1 MFNQP
6 IKPRTIVIS
15 AIILLI
21 GITVAIIATQIW
33 KATNPITIDKVPSD
47 AKLFISGKEVWG
59 DRTNLAN
66 GTYKVR
72 AEKSGFAT
80 KEQTVVITDTN
91 KIIFVSLTPESDEAK
106 KWTED
111 NERAYLDQEARAGA
125 AYGES
130 GQKNVEQNPIIAD
143 LPINNYTYNVGY
155 TLDQNDKSG
164 KSIIITVDAYE
175 GYRNAAVRSIFDL
188 GYDPGDYVIRFEN
201 YTNPF
206 TTGGNQ

>member
-72 AEKSGFAT
+72 AEKSG
-80 KEQTVVITDTN
+80 
-91 KIIFVSLTPESDEAK
+91 
-106 KWTED
+106 
-111 NERAYLDQEARAGA
+111 
-125 AYGES
+125 
-130 GQKNVEQNPIIAD
+130 
-143 LPINNYTYNVGY
+143 
-155 TLDQNDKSG
+155 
-164 KSIIITVDAYE
+164 
-175 GYRNAAVRSIFDL
+175 
-188 GYDPGDYVIRFEN
+188 
-201 YTNPF
+201 
-206 TTGGNQ
+206 